1 MKKRII
7 SLLLAIGMMV
17 SSFSIDANA
26 ATKTNFPDLKANE
39 AQNIQDVF
47 ITGIMQGDEFGFF
60 NPDSY
65 LTKAEACAMTTR
77 MKGIKNS
84 YLYSVGNFKDVPAG
98 HWASQI
104 IGLAVNEGLAVG
116 DGNGYFNPDKTLNG
130 MELITMC
137 LRVEG
142 IGQALDETNNW
153 PSAHMQFV
161 NNESILSGYNTSV
174 FEPITRLEA
183 ARIVSQFLNAPV
195 WKRNARTGQ
204 YEITEDTILK
214 KYFNMNIYNDVIITE
229 IEVDDRRIEGLYKDE
244 NGEYTKTIRYLYLPS
259 NYNMDD
265 FEVGDIVSFSLNDN
279 MIMKIEKDDFATN
292 RVIFYQ
298 DIVDYD
304 SAEGYIKFKV
314 DGKSNKYLLSEDLL
328 IVNVNGET
336 ETGTTNNMASTKRK
350 IESTITNGIDA
361 DTKFRDVSGRIIL
374 NESNKIISIT
384 IAAYDKILYVKKNDN
399 GKITGYSASDYN
411 SVHDKTLTSIN
422 LKNNDY
428 EIRNTKGR
436 ELDYDD
442 IEKGDYLLIANNEE
456 PYSILKLDET
466 IYGEV
471 KEVEKSEDNKLID
484 ENVKI
489 NGVTYNFNTS
499 FCEKFEEAD
508 DIDDMVHSN
517 YTLYLD
523 QNGLIVGYVKE
534 K

>member
-161 NNESILSGYNTSV
+161 NNERIISNYTLNV
-174 FEPITRLEA
+174 FDPISRLEA
-183 ARIVSQFLNAPV
+183 AKIVSQFLSANV
-195 WKRNARTGQ
+195 WVRDARS
-204 YEITEDTILK
+204 
-214 KYFNMNIYNDVIITE
+214 
-229 IEVDDRRIEGLYKDE
+229 
-244 NGEYTKTIRYLYLPS
+244 GEPQRT
-259 NYNMDD
+259 
-265 FEVGDIVSFSLNDN
+265 
-279 MIMKIEKDDFATN
+279 
-292 RVIFYQ
+292 
-298 DIVDYD
+298 
-304 SAEGYIKFKV
+304 
-314 DGKSNKYLLSEDLL
+314 
-328 IVNVNGET
+328 
-336 ETGTTNNMASTKRK
+336 
-350 IESTITNGIDA
+350 
-361 DTKFRDVSGRIIL
+361 
-374 NESNKIISIT
+374 
-384 IAAYDKILYVKKNDN
+384 
-399 GKITGYSASDYN
+399 
-411 SVHDKTLTSIN
+411 DKTVLPGQTVYKMSSGI
-422 LKNNDY
+422 
-428 EIRNTKGR
+428 
-436 ELDYDD
+436 
-442 IEKGDYLLIANNEE
+442 
-456 PYSILKLDET
+456 S
-466 IYGEV
+466 
-471 KEVEKSEDNKLID
+471 
-484 ENVKI
+484 
-489 NGVTYNFNTS
+489 
-499 FCEKFEEAD
+499 
-508 DIDDMVHSN
+508 
-517 YTLYLD
+517 
-523 QNGLIVGYVKE
+523 
-534 K
+534 